1 MMGTWPDP
9 TYYLIR
15 FDLFRTLMQ
24 KHDVAFV
31 CSQQLFQAS
40 RQALEMVALQMA
52 CRYGFHKNVN
62 RIKQYYSIT
71 GHQIGPNEGGNY

>member
-15 FDLFRTLMQ
+15 FDLFRMLMQ

-31 CSQQLFQAS
+31 LLQQLFQAS
-40 RQALEMVALQMA
+40 RQALEMVSL
-52 CRYGFHKNVN
+52 V
-62 RIKQYYSIT
+62 ID
-71 GHQIGPNEGGNY
+71 